1 MGIAGLWY
9 ITTMNGNFLFTV
21 RDSILVGRRKAL
33 RWSLLKRS
41 NKAGGGMAY
50 VPGLIVATTPLVPEI

>member
-41 NKAGGGMAY
+41 SKAGEGWRMF
-50 VPGLIVATTPLVPEI
+50 LDLQSLRLH